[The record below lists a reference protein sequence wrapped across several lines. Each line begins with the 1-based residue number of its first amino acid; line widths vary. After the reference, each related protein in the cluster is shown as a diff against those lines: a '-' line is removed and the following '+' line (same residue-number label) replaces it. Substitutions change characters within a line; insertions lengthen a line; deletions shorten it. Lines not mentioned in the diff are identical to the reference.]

1 MKELE
6 LKIIVYLWWQF
17 TIWNKIYL
25 ETDLNNYLKELWI
38 VSTDE
43 EYNTYVEIIQ
53 KEIIYKVKNMSWVEF
68 DLFFWEIMNYM
79 SKDFDTDNY
88 CFVFI
93 TFLRYF
99 IEINDLRE
107 KTTCKEFQRRLQ
119 NFLEFIKKK
128 MSQSSYKDF
137 AIQIVEWYII

>member
-1 MKELE
+1 
-6 LKIIVYLWWQF
+6 
-17 TIWNKIYL
+17 
-25 ETDLNNYLKELWI
+25 
-38 VSTDE
+38 
-43 EYNTYVEIIQ
+43 
-53 KEIIYKVKNMSWVEF
+53 
-68 DLFFWEIMNYM
+68 M

-107 KTTCKEFQRRLQ
+107 KTTCEEFQQRLQ
-119 NFLEFIKKK
+119 KFLEFVKKN

-137 AIQIVEWYII
+137 AIQIVE

>member
-1 MKELE
+1 
-6 LKIIVYLWWQF
+6 
-17 TIWNKIYL
+17 
-25 ETDLNNYLKELWI
+25 
-38 VSTDE
+38 
-43 EYNTYVEIIQ
+43 
-53 KEIIYKVKNMSWVEF
+53 
-68 DLFFWEIMNYM
+68 M

-107 KTTCKEFQRRLQ
+107 KTTWKEFQLRLHK
-119 NFLEFIKKK
+119 FLEFVKKN

-137 AIQIVEWYII
+137 AILIVE